1 VAQLGEYL
9 GEAASGYGQPFYQ
22 IGDFT
27 DQNQR
32 KKDYKEDP
40 EFENAI
46 DAFTEGFF
54 RPFKSRIGRV
64 FESYSDYNS
73 DLPDLEDPR
82 FKDPQNRIMPFMK
95 LLFGATFSRV
105 PPKYIIEL
113 NRMGFTYRDFMTNT
127 DTPSFN
133 RYMNREMGE
142 AMNREM
148 DEVLATARQQYG
160 DDEKAVAAEVRAY
173 ISERKAGLYAE
184 MQDRDD
190 TTGLAAL
197 RNKFKRQS
205 PYARKYAMQTFKNS
219 YGRRPAETDD
229 PKQNLEDLYELNKL
243 AASPRTMAKQ
253 IK

>member
-1 VAQLGEYL
+1 
-9 GEAASGYGQPFYQ
+9 
-22 IGDFT
+22 
-27 DQNQR
+27 
-32 KKDYKEDP
+32 
-40 EFENAI
+40 
-46 DAFTEGFF
+46 
-54 RPFKSRIGRV
+54 
-64 FESYSDYNS
+64 
-73 DLPDLEDPR
+73 
-82 FKDPQNRIMPFMK
+82 M
-95 LLFGATFSRV
+95 FGATFSRV
-105 PPKYIIEL
+105 PPKYVIEL

-148 DEVLATARQQYG
+148 EEVLSTAREQYG
-160 DDEKAVAAEVRAY
+160 DNKQAVAAEVRAY
-173 ISERKAGLYAE
+173 ISERKAGLYKE

-205 PYARKYAMQTFKNS
+205 PYARKYAIKTFKDS
-219 YGRRPAETDD
+219 YGRSPADTDD
-229 PKQNLEDLYELNKL
+229 PNQNLEDLYELNKF